1 MGSLAVNKK
10 VFKQVQIT
18 DKVTG
23 LRLGPDDAYLI
34 TRGLRTLD
42 VRLDKQKKMQKK
54 LQRFYQNIKILN
66 FYTLIKKIHSILE
79 CGKNIILVPQD

>member
-1 MGSLAVNKK
+1 MGGSLAVNKK

-42 VRLDKQKKMQKK
+42 VRLDKHEKSAKQVAEFLSNYK
-54 LQRFYQNIKILN
+54 YIKIL
-66 FYTLIKKIHSILE
+66 FFFAID
-79 CGKNIILVPQD
+79 IILSKS